1 MPNNIFGRDTT
12 GISSDKIISVT
23 SATLDI
29 TLGDVSEKLLF
40 RQATFQYTQ
49 PIENIYAIDTT
60 EGKQTWIF
68 AVGRASGNVVLTA
81 PVGVVSDG
89 TGISGATLANFMKNK
104 GDLCQVQPITI
115 TGKRSLCTGNP
126 PSEVTLTFTAEDAML
141 TGCRF
146 EIESTLPIMNI
157 TLTFY
162 YTLLSAAAS

>member
-1 MPNNIFGRDTT
+1 MPNNIFGRNIT

-23 SATLDI
+23 SATLNI
-29 TLGDVSEKLLF
+29 TISGVSEKLLF

-89 TGISGATLANFMKNK
+89 TGISGAALANFMKSK

-115 TGKRSLCTGNP
+115 TGKRSLCTEGS
-126 PSEVTLTFTAEDAML
+126 SEVTLTFTAEDAML